1 MTSLCTAFG
10 AVPLMLASGAGA
22 EARQALGSVVFFG
35 VLISVFLTL
44 FLIPAVYALLARKTQ
59 SPEHIARQ
67 VEALQ
72 QETAS
77 LPSASSGGI

>member
-1 MTSLCTAFG
+1 
-10 AVPLMLASGAGA
+10 MLASGAGV

-44 FLIPAVYALLARKTQ
+44 FLISAVYALLARKTQ
-59 SPEHIARQ
+59 SPAHIARQ

-72 QETAS
+72 QKTAS
-77 LPSASSGGI
+77 LPSASGGGI